1 MTNALILGILK
12 LHNDFL
18 MLFFS
23 FSLAFIHPSSTY
35 SSIVSASV
43 HPPSISRLLRPKGTI
58 KYLRLATLQQELPE
72 VPDSNLAPAYRILM
86 ALTQLNGPH
95 KPHLCPITPAQ
106 HWATRPFLVSWT
118 VAAAYFQPCLCLH
131 PLLLC
136 AGTWTWFTL
145 LSCPGLW
152 TDPVTSIHFCLM
164 GSGSRGQCPV
174 PFSWVPRVS
183 QFFSLMQ
190 QLCSI
195 CLQSCISLMF
205 LQSRKNGAT

>member
-18 MLFFS
+18 TLFFF

-118 VAAAYFQPCLCLH
+118 VAAAQLSALSLPPSPAALCWNLDLVHPPILSRAVDRPCYQH
-131 PLLLC
+131 P
-136 AGTWTWFTL
+136 
-145 LSCPGLW
+145 
-152 TDPVTSIHFCLM
+152 
-164 GSGSRGQCPV
+164 
-174 PFSWVPRVS
+174 
-183 QFFSLMQ
+183 
-190 QLCSI
+190 
-195 CLQSCISLMF
+195 F
-205 LQSRKNGAT
+205 LPDGFRL